1 MSGITDALTGA
12 IGDAG
17 VYAVFALMFVDAI
30 LPAGSEIVMLYAG
43 AVAAGSFPDSQVTL
57 FGFEI
62 ESTAWG
68 YVVMSLAG
76 ALGYWLGSLLG
87 WAIGF
92 YGGHPLVVRYGRFF
106 HLDQE
111 KVDRAE
117 RWFDRHGDAA
127 VFWGRNL
134 PVVRSFISIPA
145 GVFEMRFGPY
155 AVYSLLG
162 SLPWAFGFAA
172 AGVALGTGWERVHDS
187 FRWVDYVVVALI
199 VAGIAYLIVRA
210 VRRRARR
217 RAAPPGTGV
226 GSGELE

>member
-1 MSGITDALTGA
+1 VSWITDALTGA

-43 AVAAGSFPDSQVTL
+43 AVAAGAFPESQVTF
-57 FGFEI
+57 FGVEI

-106 HLDQE
+106 HLDKE

-117 RWFDRHGDAA
+117 VWFDRRGDAA
-127 VFWGRNL
+127 VFWARNL
-134 PVVRSFISIPA
+134 PVARSFISIPA

-155 AVYSLLG
+155 AFYSLLG

-172 AGVALGTGWERVHDS
+172 AGVALGEGWERVHDR
-187 FRWVDYVVVALI
+187 FRWVDYAVVGLI
-199 VAGIAYLIVRA
+199 VLGIAYLVWRA
-210 VRRRARR
+210 VRRRQAS
-217 RAAPPGTGV
+217 RAAA
-226 GSGELE
+226 GEETV

>member
-1 MSGITDALTGA
+1 VSGITDALTGA

-30 LPAGSEIVMLYAG
+30 FPAGSEIVMLYAG
-43 AVAAGSFPDSQVTL
+43 AVAAGAFPDSQVTL
-57 FGFEI
+57 FGVEI

-87 WAIGF
+87 WAIGL
-92 YGGHPLVVRYGRFF
+92 YGGHPLVLRYGRFV
-106 HLDQE
+106 HLDKD

-117 RWFDRHGDAA
+117 VWFDRHGDAA
-127 VFWGRNL
+127 VFWARNV

-145 GVFEMRFGPY
+145 GVFEMRFAPY
-155 AVYSLLG
+155 ALYSLLG

-172 AGVALGTGWERVHDS
+172 AGVALGNGWERVHDS
-187 FRWVDYVVVALI
+187 FRWVDYVVVGLI
-199 VAGIAYLIVRA
+199 VGGIAYLIVRT

-217 RAAPPGTGV
+217 RAEPPEERV
-226 GSGELE
+226 GSGDLE